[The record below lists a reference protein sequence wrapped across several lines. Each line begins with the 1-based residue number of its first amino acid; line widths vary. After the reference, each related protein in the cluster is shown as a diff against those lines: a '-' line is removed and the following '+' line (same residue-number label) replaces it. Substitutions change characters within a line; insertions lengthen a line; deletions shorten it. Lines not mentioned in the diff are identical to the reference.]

1 MFDLDMYYCYKV
13 AFGMDFYEDE
23 YVKKLCGS
31 QDLLSLM
38 DLAMD
43 GVSVQYINHF
53 LPVSNNKYNLMQES
67 I

>member
-1 MFDLDMYYCYKV
+1 
-13 AFGMDFYEDE
+13 MDFYEDE

-38 DLAMD
+38 ELALE
-43 GVSVQYINHF
+43 GVNIQHNNPF
-53 LPVSNNKYNLMQES
+53 LPVSNNKYNLIQES

>member
-1 MFDLDMYYCYKV
+1 MYYCYKV
-13 AFGMDFYEDE
+13 AFGMDFYEDA

-38 DLAMD
+38 ELALE
-43 GVSVQYINHF
+43 GVNIQHNNPFI
-53 LPVSNNKYNLMQES
+53 PVSNNKYNLMQES